1 MNNKTPK
8 YEFKD
13 KLITMDDNI
22 IKVEML
28 SGYQSS
34 FELII
39 NNRELIPSIHK
50 WIADNR
56 SVYEFIKIKYVNEND
71 LWYFNCDN
79 KSYICSGEDLS
90 LLNLDM

>member
-1 MNNKTPK
+1 MNKIK

-13 KLITMDDNI
+13 KLITIKNDI

-39 NNRELIPSIHK
+39 NDKNLIQPIQK
-50 WIADNR
+50 WIGENESIYR
-56 SVYEFIKIKYVNEND
+56 FIKIKYINNN
-71 LWYFNCDN
+71 WHFNCEN
-79 KSYICSGEDLS
+79 KTYVCFSEDLS
-90 LLNLDM
+90 LLNLDI

>member
-1 MNNKTPK
+1 MDK

-13 KLITMDDNI
+13 KLITIKNDI

-39 NNRELIPSIHK
+39 NNRKLIPDIKEILEENKNIHK
-50 WIADNR
+50 
-56 SVYEFIKIKYVNEND
+56 FIKIKYINNND
-71 LWYFNCDN
+71 LWEFSFEN
-79 KSYICSGEDLS
+79 KGYLCSGEDLS
-90 LLNLDM
+90 LLNLDI